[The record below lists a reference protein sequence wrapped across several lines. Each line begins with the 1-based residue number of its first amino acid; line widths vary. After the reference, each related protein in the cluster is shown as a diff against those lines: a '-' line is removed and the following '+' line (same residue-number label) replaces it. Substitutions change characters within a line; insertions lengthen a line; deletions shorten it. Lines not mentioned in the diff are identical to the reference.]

1 MGAVAGVL
9 AAVLATAL
17 AALMVFV
24 QPVRG
29 KRRFERLKLAVA
41 TDPTAK
47 VRHYRSGVISLW
59 VMTGVVASIALL
71 AWAAGHDLALPP
83 GTAPGAA
90 WLVTAEIFVL
100 IPVSLVLYRR
110 PKMQGL
116 LRRQLGELRPML
128 PATTEERRW
137 FVLVALSAGICEE
150 LLMRGFGFAYVRWLF
165 PDASN
170 VAVVGVVSVVFG
182 VAHLYQGPKGM
193 VLAGLAGV
201 LFGVLT
207 IQAGSLIPAMI
218 VHAAV
223 DLRIVGLPAIE
234 DPAPAP
240 LPPPPPAPPAPLA

>member
-1 MGAVAGVL
+1 MGGVAGVL
-9 AAVLATAL
+9 AAALATSL

-47 VRHYRSGVISLW
+47 VRHYRSGVAALW
-59 VMTGVVASIALL
+59 VLTGVVVLIALL
-71 AWAAGHDLALPP
+71 AAAAGHDLALPS

-90 WLVTAEIFVL
+90 WLLTGQVVVI
-100 IPVSLVLYRR
+100 IPLSLLLYRR

-116 LRRQLGELRPML
+116 LRRQIGDLLPML
-128 PATTEERRW
+128 PNTLEERRW
-137 FVLVALSAGICEE
+137 FVLVSLSAGICEE
-150 LLMRGFGFAYVRWLF
+150 LIMRGFGFTYVRWLF

-170 VAVVGVVSVVFG
+170 TVVVVVVSAVFG
-182 VAHLYQGPKGM
+182 FAHLYQGPKGV
-193 VLAGLAGV
+193 VLTGV
-201 LFGVLT
+201 LGALFGVLT
-207 IQAGSLIPAMI
+207 IQAGSLLPAMI

-234 DPAPAP
+234 DPAPEP
-240 LPPPPPAPPAPLA
+240 LQPPPSPVA